1 MMRLRVAPMEAKI
14 RALVLALG
22 FTLGLTLAPALA
34 RAETIA
40 PSETRQHVGQSVTVE
55 GVVVEVNTTDRSGL
69 TFLDMGGRYPNN
81 VFTAVILKE
90 DASKFPDVKTLEG
103 KTIDVTGTI
112 KLYKGK
118 TEVMLNDAG
127 QIKLK

>member
-1 MMRLRVAPMEAKI
+1 M

-22 FTLGLTLAPALA
+22 LSLAPTLAL
-34 RAETIA
+34 AETIA
-40 PSETRQHVGQSVTVE
+40 PSETPQHVGRSVTVE
-55 GVVVEVNTTDRSGL
+55 GIVTEVNSTDRAGV

-81 VFTAVILKE
+81 AFTAVILK
-90 DASKFPDVKTLEG
+90 DNASKFPDVHALEG

-118 TEVMLNDAG
+118 PEVFLNDAG
-127 QIKLK
+127 KIKLK

>member
-1 MMRLRVAPMEAKI
+1 MRVFG
-14 RALVLALG
+14 LALG
-22 FTLGLTLAPALA
+22 FTLGFTFGLAFAPTVAL
-34 RAETIA
+34 AETIA
-40 PSETRQHVGQSVTVE
+40 PSETRQHVGQTVTVE
-55 GVVVEVNTTDRSGL
+55 GVVAEVNTTDRSGV

-81 VFTAVILKE
+81 AFTAVILKD
-90 DASKFPDVKTLEG
+90 DASKFPDVHALEG

-118 TEVMLNDAG
+118 TEVFLNDAG

>member
-1 MMRLRVAPMEAKI
+1 MRAF
-14 RALVLALG
+14 VLALG
-22 FTLGLTLAPALA
+22 LTLGLTFGLAPAPTAA

-103 KTIDVTGTI
+103 KAIDVTGTI

-118 TEVMLNDAG
+118 TEGMLNDAG